1 MIKGEASP
9 DYLLFSKDLAPIIKK
24 VLGDIPI
31 IISLRNPIDRA
42 FSAYSNLIRDNREF
56 LDFKSALDVESER
69 IKENWDFMWHYKES
83 GNYCS
88 QINDFKNHFSKVHVI
103 FFDDLINSAESTIN
117 DIFNFLGIQEYKILS
132 NTAHNP
138 SGIPNYWFAK
148 AILNRQSKASTYLRE
163 ILKIFIPRDILEYIA
178 KSNMKKIKISKTD
191 FDYLNNYYSVE
202 IDSLEK
208 MFNKDLS
215 DWRKWKK

>member
-1 MIKGEASP
+1 MEVKSILK
-9 DYLLFSKDLAPIIKK
+9 LVK
-24 VLGDIPI
+24 
-31 IISLRNPIDRA
+31 IDNA
-42 FSAYSNLIRDNREF
+42 
-56 LDFKSALDVESER
+56 
-69 IKENWDFMWHYKES
+69 
-83 GNYCS
+83 
-88 QINDFKNHFSKVHVI
+88 
-103 FFDDLINSAESTIN
+103 
-117 DIFNFLGIQEYKILS
+117 
-132 NTAHNP
+132 

-148 AILNRQSKASTYLRE
+148 AILNRQSKAFTYLRE